1 MMLLSYNGSPV
12 DPHVELVALADN
24 AWRLSDDRIPEADAR
39 RILGYVE
46 QRNGDVEIIWMRPRP
61 GECEYFSC
69 LAEAL
74 AAASARLSLE
84 GDEAWDGKEST
95 EKVWH

>member
-1 MMLLSYNGSPV
+1 MLLSYNGSSV

-24 AWRLSDDRIPEADAR
+24 AWRLSDDRIPEGDAR

-46 QRNGDVEIIWMRPRP
+46 QRDGKVEIMWMRPKA
-61 GECEYFSC
+61 GDCEYFSC

-74 AAASARLSLE
+74 AAASARMQAES
-84 GDEAWDGKEST
+84 EAGA
-95 EKVWH
+95 